1 MPRTAPWT
9 RPKVRPDAADP
20 WIEFRGYDVAS
31 MLPDGQMIEA
41 HIALGDACKELEQ
54 AKDNLSALGRSWRR
68 SPDPT
73 LNRSPPLRRAR
84 QNIDEALNK
93 LGCVD

>member
-20 WIEFRGYDVAS
+20 WVEFRGYDVAS

-54 AKDNLSALGRSWRR
+54 AKDNLSALDRSWGR
-68 SPDPT
+68 SPDPN

-93 LGCVD
+93 LGCAD